1 MPSQHPAPARHL
13 VGLGALWFGLFG
25 AAVAWSVQELVSVA
39 VVSHSCYP
47 DWHPRAAP
55 TVGGT
60 WSIALVVG
68 LLMLVLGVGAGV
80 TAWRSWRRTDES
92 VGAGIH
98 HQLEV
103 GERRVRFMATSGM
116 VVSGL
121 VLFAIL
127 LNLVVLFM
135 APICGPAL

>member
-1 MPSQHPAPARHL
+1 MTSQHPAPGRHL

-25 AAVAWSVQELVSVA
+25 AAVAWSVQELVSFA

-47 DWHPRAAP
+47 DWRPRGSPALD
-55 TVGGT
+55 GT

-68 LLMLVLGVGAGV
+68 VLMLALGAGAGV
-80 TAWRSWRRTDES
+80 TAWRSSRRTAEA
-92 VGAGIH
+92 GGRGIH

-103 GERRVRFMATSGM
+103 GERRAHFMATSGL

-121 VLFAIL
+121 VLFAIV
-127 LNLVVLFM
+127 LNLIALFV
-135 APICGPAL
+135 APMCGPSL

>member
-1 MPSQHPAPARHL
+1 MTSHHPAPGRHL

-25 AAVAWSVQELVSVA
+25 AAVAWSVQELVSFA

-47 DWHPRAAP
+47 DWHPRPGP
-55 TVGGT
+55 TVAGT
-60 WSIALVVG
+60 WTIALVLG
-68 LLMLVLGVGAGV
+68 LLMLVLGASAGL
-80 TAWRSWRRTDES
+80 TAWRSWRRTGEP
-92 VGAGIH
+92 GGGRIH

-103 GERRVRFMATSGM
+103 GERRVHFMATSGL

-127 LNLVVLFM
+127 LNLVALFM
-135 APICGPAL
+135 APICGPAR

>member
-1 MPSQHPAPARHL
+1 MTSQHPAPGRHL

-25 AAVAWSVQELVSVA
+25 AAAAWSVQELVSFA

-55 TVGGT
+55 TIGGT
-60 WSIALVVG
+60 WTLALLVG
-68 LLMLVLGVGAGV
+68 LVMLVLGVAAAL
-80 TAWRSWRRTDES
+80 TAWRSWRRTGEAD
-92 VGAGIH
+92 GGGIH

-103 GERRVRFMATSGM
+103 GERRVHFMATSGL

-121 VLFAIL
+121 ALFAIV
-127 LNLVVLFM
+127 LNLVVVFM

>member
-1 MPSQHPAPARHL
+1 MTSRHPAPARHL

-25 AAVAWSVQELVSVA
+25 AAVAWSVQELVSFA

-47 DWHPRAAP
+47 DWHPRATP

-80 TAWRSWRRTDES
+80 TAWSSWRRTGEA
-92 VGAGIH
+92 GGGGIH
-98 HQLEV
+98 RQLEV
-103 GERRVRFMATSGM
+103 GEQRARFMATSGM

-127 LNLVVLFM
+127 LNLIVLFM

>member
-1 MPSQHPAPARHL
+1 MASRHPAPGRHL

-25 AAVAWSVQELVSVA
+25 AAVAWSVQELVSFA

-47 DWHPRAAP
+47 DWHPRSAP
-55 TVGGT
+55 TIGGT
-60 WSIALVVG
+60 WTIALIVSLVMV
-68 LLMLVLGVGAGV
+68 LLGAGAGF
-80 TAWRSWRRTDES
+80 TAWRSARRTGE
-92 VGAGIH
+92 AGGGGVH
-98 HQLEV
+98 HQLDV
-103 GERRVRFMATSGM
+103 GERRAHFMATGGL